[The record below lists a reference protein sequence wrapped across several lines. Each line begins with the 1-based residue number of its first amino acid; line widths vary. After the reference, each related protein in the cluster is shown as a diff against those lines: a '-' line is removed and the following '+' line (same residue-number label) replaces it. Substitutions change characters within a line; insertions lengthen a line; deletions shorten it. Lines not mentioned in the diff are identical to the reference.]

1 MVTTK
6 HLKTRD
12 EELKINIDSQLGE
25 RAEKKLNSSKNANF
39 MNNNSLR
46 SSLTKAAISSKKI
59 NDKQNFGF
67 NSFIGSGNTPQDLK
81 MQQRKKARNGFASGK

>member
-12 EELKINIDSQLGE
+12 EELKINIESQLGD
-25 RAEKKLNSSKNANF
+25 RPEKKLNSSKN
-39 MNNNSLR
+39 MDLMTNNSLR
-46 SSLTKAAISSKKI
+46 SSWNKPSISSKKV

-81 MQQRKKARNGFASGK
+81 MQ

>member
-12 EELKINIDSQLGE
+12 EELKINIESQLGD
-25 RAEKKLNSSKNANF
+25 RPEKKLNSSKNMDL

-46 SSLTKAAISSKKI
+46 SSWNKPSISSKKV

-81 MQQRKKARNGFASGK
+81 MQ

>member
-12 EELKINIDSQLGE
+12 EELKINIESQLGE